1 MNLFSCVAFGLSLK
15 LPSETILLNSS
26 AHEFIGAGSSLPTT
40 GSKIESKLKLGCSI
54 SCEKLFWVRKSSSSL
69 SVMSIMTK
77 HNQMNELFESRSF
90 RPGVPKKT
98 RKQDQKKRPII
109 EHIRSTEKQRKYN
122 AWSLVESAESK
133 YKEVYRFP
141 LTNSQDNFSQSCEK
155 SRIRLLLSSLT
166 RSDEGASVLISRY
179 LFFYGPRDEYGLI
192 DRFHSRGQ

>member
-1 MNLFSCVAFGLSLK
+1 MNLFSSVAFGLSLK

-26 AHEFIGAGSSLPTT
+26 AHEFLVAGSSLPTT

-54 SCEKLFWVRKSSSSL
+54 SCEKLFWVRKSSSLL

-109 EHIRSTEKQRKYN
+109 EHINRETKKIQCM
-122 AWSLVESAESK
+122 VPCGVGGISK

-155 SRIRLLLSSLT
+155 SRIRSLLLSLT

-179 LFFYGPRDEYGLI
+179 L
-192 DRFHSRGQ
+192 SS

>member
-1 MNLFSCVAFGLSLK
+1 MNLLSCVAFGLSLK

-26 AHEFIGAGSSLPTT
+26 AHEFLGAGSSLPTT
-40 GSKIESKLKLGCSI
+40 GSKIESNLKLGCSI

-77 HNQMNELFESRSF
+77 HNQMNELFESHSF

-98 RKQDQKKRPII
+98 RKQDQKKRPVI
-109 EHIRSTEKQRKYN
+109 EHINWETKKIQCMVPCGVGVISR
-122 AWSLVESAESK
+122 

-155 SRIRLLLSSLT
+155 SHIRSLLLSLT
-166 RSDEGASVLISRY
+166 RSDKGATVLISRY
-179 LFFYGPRDEYGLI
+179 L
-192 DRFHSRGQ
+192 SS